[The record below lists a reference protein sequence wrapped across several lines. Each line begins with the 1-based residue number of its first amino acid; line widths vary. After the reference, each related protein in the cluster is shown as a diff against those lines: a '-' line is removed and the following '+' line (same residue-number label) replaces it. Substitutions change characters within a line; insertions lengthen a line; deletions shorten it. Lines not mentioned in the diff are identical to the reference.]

1 MLIDSDEVEK
11 ESKNNKLKKALI
23 IFIVVFSI
31 ICMAV
36 AGAIYYTMQNPNEEF
51 AYIDGKKINGLLQI
65 IDMQTDEQGNVKM
78 YFPIRKFASYL
89 NSANPEYKYVDYGG
103 DYETK
108 SEDINK
114 CYIVRE
120 KYEVTMYSNN
130 SKKIYKKNL
139 ENNNSEYE
147 AFSIDEDIFLNKDD
161 ILYASTDGI
170 EKGYNVF
177 ISYDKNKKSVSIY
190 TLDYLI
196 DKQSEKMAKKTFENY
211 TGVQIDTKNY
221 NNLKAIFEDKL
232 IVTDEKNKYGLWDIE
247 RDKFILEPKYDNVT
261 YITETKSF
269 LVKSNGKFGML
280 DSNGEK
286 KLELAYDEIVSM
298 GQESGL
304 YVVKSN
310 QLYGIVN
317 ENGKNILYTQYD
329 QIGIDVKSF
338 ANNDAKNGYL
348 ILDTLIPVKQGNLW
362 ALFDKN
368 GKMVSEDFKYKEIG
382 CSKAK
387 SSTNVYPVLQIP
399 EKSLIVVKADSKYG
413 FMNLSGNDDIVPFI
427 IDEVY
432 IKVKDGK
439 SSYYISY
446 NNGKELDIIEY
457 FDKKQ

>member
-1 MLIDSDEVEK
+1 MLIDSDEVEI

-23 IFIVVFSI
+23 IIIVVFSI

-139 ENNNSEYE
+139 GNNNSEYE

-170 EKGYNVF
+170 EKGYNVV
-177 ISYDKNKKSVSIY
+177 IDYENKTKKINIY
-190 TLDYLI
+190 TLDYI
-196 DKQSEKMAKKTFENY
+196 VEKQNEKLAKKTFDNY
-211 TGVQIDTKNY
+211 GNVSIDTENF
-221 NNLKAIFEDKL
+221 NNTKALFENKAIVN
-232 IVTDEKNKYGLWDIE
+232 IEKKKYGLLDLSKN
-247 RDKFILEPKYDNVT
+247 KFILEPKYDNIT
-261 YITETKSF
+261 YLAETKCF
-269 LVKSNGKFGML
+269 LAKSNDKLGILDVNGK
-280 DSNGEK
+280 K
-286 KLELAYDEIVSM
+286 KLDLAYEQIISM
-298 GQESGL
+298 GQDSGL
-304 YVVKSN
+304 YVVKKN
-310 QLYGIVN
+310 KLYGVVD
-317 ENGKNILYTQYD
+317 ENGKNIIYPQYD
-329 QIGIDVKSF
+329 QIGIDVKNF
-338 ANNDAKNGYL
+338 ANNDVKNGYL
-348 ILDTLIPVKQGNLW
+348 LLDTLIPVKKGNLW

-368 GKMVSEDFKYKEIG
+368 GKMISEDFKYTEIG
-382 CSKAK
+382 CSKIK
-387 SSTNVYPVLQIP
+387 SAANKYPVLQIP
-399 EKSLIVVKADSKYG
+399 EKNLIVVKFDSKYG
-413 FMNLSGNDDIVPFI
+413 FMDTSGKDDIVPFI

-432 IKVKDGK
+432 IKVIDGK
-439 SSYYISY
+439 SYYYIS
-446 NNGKELDIIEY
+446 NFDGKELNIMDY
-457 FDKKQ
+457 LDKKQ